1 MRTSFRILTIGITLT
16 GLLALA
22 ACGPSGQNS
31 PEHGTKQAPSK
42 PTAAVSS
49 APGTKP
55 EVSVSMSPTVQPT
68 VSVSPGVQPT
78 VSVMPT
84 VQPTAAPSTA
94 TLAPSVSAVPSVTP
108 SEAGGLSDAAA
119 IKQIRALFESAKKGK
134 VPGIRYAA
142 HIDLIEDV
150 KAAWGEP
157 DREDQAGSKGIYAT
171 YGKKHAVIGY
181 NKGSLIFDIRSN
193 NPKLQGLTLAQIK
206 TALGEPTA
214 VTRNGKDH
222 IYVYK
227 VNDQYELKFII
238 PDATGKVDHI
248 SVYSPQDAINNM
260 AG

>member
-1 MRTSFRILTIGITLT
+1 MRTSFRIFTIGITLT

-22 ACGPSGQNS
+22 ACGPLGQNT

-42 PTAAVSS
+42 PTAVVSS
-49 APGTKP
+49 APSSKP
-55 EVSVSMSPTVQPT
+55 GASVSPTVQPT
-68 VSVSPGVQPT
+68 ASVSP
-78 VSVMPT
+78 S

-94 TLAPSVSAVPSVTP
+94 TLAPSATALPSATP
-108 SEAGGLSDAAA
+108 SEAGGVSDAAA

-171 YGKKHAVIGY
+171 YAKKNAVIGF
-181 NKGSLIFDIRSN
+181 NKGSLIFDVRSN
-193 NPKLQGLTLAQIK
+193 DPKLQGLTLAQIK
-206 TALGEPTA
+206 LALGEPTA
-214 VTRNGKDH
+214 VTKNGKDH

-238 PDATGKVDHI
+238 PDSTGKVDHI